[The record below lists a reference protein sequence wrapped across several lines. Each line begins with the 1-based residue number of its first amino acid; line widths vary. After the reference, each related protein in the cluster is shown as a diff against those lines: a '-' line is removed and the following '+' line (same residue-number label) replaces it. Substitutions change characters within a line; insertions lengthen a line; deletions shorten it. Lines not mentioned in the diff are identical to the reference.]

1 MHTNNKST
9 RTRKLLHQKLLGL
22 GLFIISLAFILVN
35 AADVSIADRDATAA
49 LLLIPLSLY
58 LLFTRK
64 VYLI

>member
-1 MHTNNKST
+1 MHHNNKST

-22 GLFIISLAFILVN
+22 VLFLISLAFILVN
-35 AADVSIADRDATAA
+35 ASNASIADRDATAA

>member
-1 MHTNNKST
+1 MHRNKSA

-22 GLFIISLAFILVN
+22 VLFLISLAFILVN
-35 AADVSIADRDATAA
+35 ASNASIADRDATAA
-49 LLLIPLSLY
+49 LLLIPLGLH

>member
-1 MHTNNKST
+1 MHTNNKSA

-22 GLFIISLAFILVN
+22 VLFLISLAFILVN
-35 AADVSIADRDATAA
+35 ASNASIADRDATAA
-49 LLLIPLSLY
+49 LLLIPLGLH

>member
-1 MHTNNKST
+1 MHTNNKSA

-22 GLFIISLAFILVN
+22 VLFLISLAFVLVN
-35 AADVSIADRDATAA
+35 ASNVSIADRDATAA
-49 LLLIPLSLY
+49 LLLIPLGLH